1 MGLDV
6 SSNSCIYVC
15 VERVY
20 LVCHACWHYVCVC
33 VCVCVC
39 VYTCIYVLIH
49 IRNYTHKRNIVYV
62 YTYKH
67 ACIHTYTSVRHV
79 TLAASILLSIL
90 LRAVSFLWVFF
101 CVCCSGET
109 QSTTRHCHLV
119 TVLVAGANSTDSN
132 SSNSS
137 AVVCDDEEEVD
148 EPVRK
153 KNPRCSSSIL
163 STVGGG
169 V

>member
-1 MGLDV
+1 M
-6 SSNSCIYVC
+6 
-15 VERVY
+15 
-20 LVCHACWHYVCVC
+20 YVCVC

-49 IRNYTHKRNIVYV
+49 IRNYTHKRYIVYV

-101 CVCCSGET
+101 LCLLFWGDAEYHTALPFSYSFSSG
-109 QSTTRHCHLV
+109 
-119 TVLVAGANSTDSN
+119 G
-132 SSNSS
+132 
-137 AVVCDDEEEVD
+137 
-148 EPVRK
+148 
-153 KNPRCSSSIL
+153 
-163 STVGGG
+163 
-169 V
+169 